1 MSNNL
6 SSFSEK
12 TETNSSTNE
21 SLAKNTKENNSLAA
35 KLMKVYQADQQ
46 VKYLHLEAE
55 IDLLLQELQ
64 TLKQQKLLA
73 KNLKTEDLKSL
84 SASLVPV

>member
-12 TETNSSTNE
+12 TETNSSANQ
-21 SLAKNTKENNSLAA
+21 SLAKNVKENNSLSV

-46 VKYLHLEAE
+46 LKYLHLEAE

-73 KNLKTEDLKSL
+73 KNLKNEDLKSL
-84 SASLVPV
+84 STSLVPV

>member
-1 MSNNL
+1 MSSNL

-12 TETNSSTNE
+12 TETNSSANE
-21 SLAKNTKENNSLAA
+21 SLAKNTKENNSLAV

-64 TLKQQKLLA
+64 NLKQQKLLA
-73 KNLKTEDLKSL
+73 KSLKSEDLKSL